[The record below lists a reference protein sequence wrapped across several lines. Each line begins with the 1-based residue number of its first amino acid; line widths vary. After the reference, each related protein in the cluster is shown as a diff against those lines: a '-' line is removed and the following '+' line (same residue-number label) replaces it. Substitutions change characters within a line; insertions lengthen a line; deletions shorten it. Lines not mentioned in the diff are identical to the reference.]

1 LGVYWVGLVF
11 TAAADGETLTIIAA
25 RILLGCVEAGFF
37 PSAIFYLT
45 LFYNREEISKRIS
58 IFYMMGF
65 VANAVSGLIAYSV
78 FQWKNVHLYGE
89 KAEYSP

>member
-11 TAAADGETLTIIAA
+11 RAAADGEILTIIAA

-78 FQWKNVHLYGE
+78 FQWKNVHLYG
-89 KAEYSP
+89 KKSEYSA